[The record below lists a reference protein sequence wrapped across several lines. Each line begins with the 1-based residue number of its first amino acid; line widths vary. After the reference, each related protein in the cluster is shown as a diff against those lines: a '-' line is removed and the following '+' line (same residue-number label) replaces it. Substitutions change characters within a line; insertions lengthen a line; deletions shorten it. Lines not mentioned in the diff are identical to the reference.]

1 MKRRRKPKGVEP
13 VYLSRG
19 QRIWLADRLGL
30 AVARLRESAGDPL
43 ASPAMV
49 REAEEDIRRAMG
61 VRRRLREARI
71 DG

>member
-1 MKRRRKPKGVEP
+1 MKRRRKTRGVEP

-19 QRIWLADRLGL
+19 QRIWLAGRLGL
-30 AVARLRESAGDPL
+30 VVARLRECAGDPL
-43 ASPAMV
+43 ASPALA
-49 REAEEDIRRAMG
+49 REAEAEIRRAMG